1 MIRSERIPERYRIP
15 LETEDGGDLL
25 EFRYSHGG
33 TEKRALV
40 YRPAAAKN
48 CGERKFPAVYL
59 FHGGGDSEESFF
71 GSPAKSPAERTPLVP
86 MLDRMIAEG
95 ILAPCF
101 VVTPTYYGSDPGNAR
116 VHAGDAAK
124 LTGEF
129 WRELNSSLIPAV
141 DAAFPTVRDRDFRA
155 AGGFSMGAEATW
167 NVLAKGAETVRYYLP
182 MSGDFW
188 AVEVKG
194 GATHPAETSDALIDG
209 IKKQGLGPGD
219 YEIFAATGTGD
230 IAWDAMSAMVNE
242 LLGRRPWFSPSEDGG
257 NLSWCVSEGWHA
269 YEWCWDYIAAA
280 LPKFFPAGK

>member
-15 LETEDGGDLL
+15 LETGDGGDLL
-25 EFRYSHGG
+25 EFRYFHGG
-33 TEKRALV
+33 AEKRALV
-40 YRPAAAKN
+40 YRPVAAKN

-71 GSPAKSPAERTPLVP
+71 GSPAKSSAERTPLVP

-141 DAAFPTVRDRDFRA
+141 DAAFPTVRDRNARA

-194 GATHPAETSDALIDG
+194 GATHPSETCDALIDG
-209 IKKQGLGPGD
+209 IRND
-219 YEIFAATGTGD
+219 GT
-230 IAWDAMSAMVNE
+230 VNPE
-242 LLGRRPWFSPSEDGG
+242 VKEQF
-257 NLSWCVSEGWHA
+257 
-269 YEWCWDYIAAA
+269 I
-280 LPKFFPAGK
+280 